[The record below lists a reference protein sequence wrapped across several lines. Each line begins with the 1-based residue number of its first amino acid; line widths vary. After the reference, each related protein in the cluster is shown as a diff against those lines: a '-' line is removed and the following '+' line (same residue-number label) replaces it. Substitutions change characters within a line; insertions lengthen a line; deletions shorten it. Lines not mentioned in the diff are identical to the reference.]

1 MDIIVP
7 IVIAIIICIQFVFF
21 IKNIN
26 RMNEFSN
33 IFQCD
38 TPWEL
43 ERDFESDYVTGIKGK
58 GNEVFE
64 SIKKSINKYLGTTG
78 NTIVN
83 KYETSTNLFQA
94 LEANIDIEYAI
105 VPLEENLTSIL
116 TSNYYI
122 DFHISDLNKY
132 MILDTGKNN
141 TFGSIMKK
149 YYATWKKEELE
160 KSE

>member
-7 IVIAIIICIQFVFF
+7 IVIAIIICIQIVFF

-64 SIKKSINKYLGTTG
+64 SIKKSINKYLGSHTG
-78 NTIVN
+78 SV
-83 KYETSTNLFQA
+83 
-94 LEANIDIEYAI
+94 
-105 VPLEENLTSIL
+105 
-116 TSNYYI
+116 I
-122 DFHISDLNKY
+122 DFHLLKDAVDRHCDSVENDI
-132 MILDTGKNN
+132 N
-141 TFGSIMKK
+141 TQTPTPLYCGLAGTFCCK
-149 YYATWKKEELE
+149 
-160 KSE
+160 